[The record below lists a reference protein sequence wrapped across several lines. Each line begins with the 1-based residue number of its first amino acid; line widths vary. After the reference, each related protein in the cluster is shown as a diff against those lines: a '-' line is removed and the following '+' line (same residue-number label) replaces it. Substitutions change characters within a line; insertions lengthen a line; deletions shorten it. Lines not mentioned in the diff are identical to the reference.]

1 MTNYGVIIVGAGQ
14 AGCSAA
20 VKLRNLG
27 YDKPIALIGEE
38 AHPPYQRPPLSKAYL
53 LGKLPRDRLFLRPE
67 SFFDEHQV
75 DLHLNQRVTDISVD
89 DQTLVCDDQTLAFEH
104 LVLATGSTPNRLPE
118 SIGGSLTGTYTIR
131 GIADIDAIAPEFKQ
145 GRKVAIIGGGYI
157 GLEVAAV
164 AAKLDLDVTLI
175 EAAPRILQRVA
186 SPETAKYFREL
197 HDANNVRIL
206 EGTKIARVTGE
217 GRADGA
223 ELANGDVVPAD
234 FVVLG
239 IGITPNTA
247 LAETAGVTVENGI
260 KTDALG
266 RTSHPCIW
274 AAGDCATFPHGN
286 AQIRLESVGNA
297 IDQAETVAENIMGAT
312 KPYKAKPWFWSD
324 QYHVKLQIAGL
335 NAGYDQVVS
344 REGDDGSYSV
354 WYYCEGKLIAT
365 DAMNDPRAYMVAK
378 RLIESGKSPH
388 PEMVADRGTDL
399 KSILK
404 V

>member
-53 LGKLPRDRLFLRPE
+53 LGELPRDRLFLRPE
-67 SFFDEHQV
+67 SFFDEHQI
-75 DLHLNQRVTDISVD
+75 DLHLNQQVTEISSD
-89 DQTLVCDDQTLAFEH
+89 NQTLVCGDQTLAFEH

-118 SIGGSLTGTYTIR
+118 SIGGTLPGTYTIR

-145 GRKVAIIGGGYI
+145 GRKIVIIGGGYI

-164 AAKLDLDVTLI
+164 AAKLDLEVTLI

-186 SPETAKYFREL
+186 APETAQYFREL
-197 HDANNVRIL
+197 HDANNVCIL
-206 EGTKIARVTGE
+206 EDTKIARVTGVE
-217 GRADGA
+217 RADGV
-223 ELANGDVVPAD
+223 ELANGVVIPAD
-234 FVVLG
+234 FVVFG

-247 LAETAGVTVENGI
+247 LAEAAGVDVENGI
-260 KTDALG
+260 KTDTWG

-274 AAGDCATFPHGN
+274 AAGDCATFPHGD

-297 IDQAETVAENIMGAT
+297 IDQAEAVAENIMGAT
-312 KPYKAKPWFWSD
+312 KPYEAKPWFWSD

-335 NAGYDQVVS
+335 NTGYDQVVS
-344 REGDDGSYSV
+344 REDEDGSTSV
-354 WYYCEGKLIAT
+354 WYYRDAQLIAA

-388 PEMVADRGTDL
+388 PQMVADTATDL
-399 KSILK
+399 KSLLK

>member
-1 MTNYGVIIVGAGQ
+1 MSGYGVIIVGAGQ

-38 AHPPYQRPPLSKAYL
+38 EHPPYQRPPLSKAYL
-53 LGKLPRDRLFLRPE
+53 MGELPRDRLFLRPE
-67 SFFDEHQV
+67 SFFEEHQI
-75 DLHLNQRVTDISVD
+75 DLHLNQRVTEISAE
-89 DQTLVCDDQTLAFEH
+89 DQTLVRGPNTLAFEH

-118 SIGGSLTGTYTIR
+118 SLGGTLPGTYTIR
-131 GIADIDAIAPEFKQ
+131 GIADIDAIAPEFKP
-145 GRKVAIIGGGYI
+145 GRKIVIVGGGYI

-164 AAKLDLDVTLI
+164 AAKLDLDATLI

-186 SPETAKYFREL
+186 APETAQYFRDL
-197 HDANNVRIL
+197 HDANSVRIL
-206 EGTKIARVTGE
+206 EGTKIARVTGAD
-217 GRADGA
+217 RADGV
-223 ELANGDVVPAD
+223 ELVNGDLIPAD
-234 FVVLG
+234 FVVFG
-239 IGITPNTA
+239 IGITPNTE
-247 LAETAGVTVENGI
+247 LAEAAGVAVENGI
-260 KTDALG
+260 RTDACG

-274 AAGDCATFPHGN
+274 AAGDCAAFPHGG

-297 IDQAETVAENIMGAT
+297 IDQAEAVAENIMGAT

-335 NAGYDQVVS
+335 SAGYDQVVS
-344 REGDDGSYSV
+344 REGDDGSSSV
-354 WYYCEGKLIAT
+354 WYFCDGKLIAA

-378 RLIESGKSPH
+378 RLIESGKSPD
-388 PEMVADRGTDL
+388 PEIVADRSTDL
-399 KSILK
+399 KSLLK